1 LPDIIQAINTNSGR
15 VRQVHADN
23 ARLSVPGL
31 VTSLQAN
38 LSFERPRR
46 FRLTGI
52 TGLMGAVLDLGSNDE
67 IYWMWTKNAEPP
79 AVFYGRHDQFFSS
92 SAQEVLPV
100 PPHWLIEALG
110 IVYLDPNGIH
120 EGPSYA
126 TSIPGALEVRSRLP
140 TPKGELTRVLLVE
153 QQHGWI
159 LQQHLLD
166 ASGRLLVSAVASDFR
181 YDAVHGVSLPAKI
194 DVNLPAAQIAFSF
207 ETDRYVIN
215 EPYVLD
221 DPRPRRD
228 PRELWTMPQIPGH
241 QPRDLADPQ
250 VLREFM
256 QPLSRAKQ
264 GPLSH
269 ISQQQQQHPQP
280 YAQRAASYPAQQSP
294 RSKPWSL
301 QPPRAAL
308 RRTPPFS
315 AIR

>member
-1 LPDIIQAINTNSGR
+1 
-15 VRQVHADN
+15 
-23 ARLSVPGL
+23 
-31 VTSLQAN
+31 
-38 LSFERPRR
+38 
-46 FRLTGI
+46 
-52 TGLMGAVLDLGSNDE
+52 MGAVLDLGSNDE

-126 TSIPGALEVRSRLP
+126 TSIPGAVEVRSRLP

-153 QQHGWI
+153 QQHGWV

-166 ASGRLLVSAVASDFR
+166 ANGRLLVSAVASDFR
-181 YDAVHGVSLPAKI
+181 YDAAHGVSLPTKI
-194 DVNLPAAQIAFSF
+194 DVNLPLARIAFSF
-207 ETDRYVIN
+207 EADRYVIN

-221 DPRPRRD
+221 DPRPRRN
-228 PRELWTMPQIPGH
+228 PRELWTMPQVPGH

-256 QPLSRAKQ
+256 QPLSSANQ
-264 GPLSH
+264 GPLFHS
-269 ISQQQQQHPQP
+269 SQQPQP
-280 YAQRAASYPAQQSP
+280 YAQHVVPSYPAQPSA
-294 RSKPWSL
+294 RDGRWSL
-301 QPPRAAL
+301 RPPRAAL